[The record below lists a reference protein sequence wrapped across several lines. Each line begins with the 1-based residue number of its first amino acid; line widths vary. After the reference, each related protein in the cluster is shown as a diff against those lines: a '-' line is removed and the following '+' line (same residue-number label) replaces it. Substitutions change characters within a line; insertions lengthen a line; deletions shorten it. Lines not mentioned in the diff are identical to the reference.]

1 MKTLLS
7 VNFGL
12 VATLGLLGMAG
23 SNTAADAESQGALKR
38 GAELWAEN
46 CTMCHEVKP
55 RTNFT
60 PEKLDAI
67 RRHMREEADLSDEE
81 QEAILGFLKSGN

>member
-12 VATLGLLGMAG
+12 VATLGLLSMAG
-23 SNTAADAESQGALKR
+23 SDRAADSDSQGALKS

-46 CTMCHEVKP
+46 CTMCHEAKP
-55 RTNFT
+55 RTSFT
-60 PEKLDAI
+60 LEKLDAI